1 MLFGYFKSCDYCFD
15 LSKRT
20 IAFEYLADTGKNHPV
35 HFQRPCCRGLIKRAL
50 SAKMSSFFELTVN

>member
-20 IAFEYLADTGKNHPV
+20 IAFEYLEDTGKKSPST
-35 HFQRPCCRGLIKRAL
+35 FSKAML
-50 SAKMSSFFELTVN
+50 